1 MKPPSFDYVAP
12 VTTGEAVTLLNDFD
26 GEAKILAGGQSLMPL
41 LNMRMARPGLLIDVA
56 RIPDLD
62 SVRTEDETIAIGAMA
77 RQRNA
82 EFADAVREKHPFLYA
97 TIMHIA
103 HPQNRN
109 QGTVGGSIAHADPAA
124 ELPAI
129 ATILDAEMTAL
140 GPDGERNIPAAEFFV
155 TYLTTS
161 LDFGE
166 LLTEV
171 RFPLLTP
178 GTGWSIQEVARRR
191 GDFALTGALATVSL
205 DASGNCE
212 DTRIVLFGV
221 GATSIRVPSAEAM
234 VNGEKPSES
243 VFATAGEK
251 AVEEIDEPLTDV
263 HASAE
268 FRRHLAGVLCR
279 RALTEAAGR
288 ARS

>member
-12 VTTGEAVTLLNDFD
+12 ATTGEAVSLLNDFD

-62 SVRTEDETIAIGAMA
+62 SVRTENGMIAIGAMA
-77 RQRNA
+77 RQRDA
-82 EFADAVREKHPFLYA
+82 EFADAVRENHPFLYA

-243 VFATAGEK
+243 IFATAGEK

-268 FRRHLAGVLCR
+268 LNYRE
-279 RALTEAAGR
+279 ALN
-288 ARS
+288 ARSVPGGDVL